1 MNKLITNQ
9 TVYYSLK
16 QESITDFPSQELTT
30 ELNLKQ
36 TDWVRQQLINKVA
49 VKASYMHKSY

>member
-9 TVYYSLK
+9 TIYYSLK

-36 TDWVRQQLINKVA
+36 TDWVKQQLINKVT